1 VTFPWLI
8 RFALVLPLLVPAAA
22 ASPQAEDEERVPAL
36 LTVTAVRGVPDLER
50 LMIER
55 ETLRRFG
62 ARNCGLRQPRPQET
76 PVWRIELAL
85 LFWREADSP
94 GGEPVF
100 DPKTGGYLP
109 GRRRDIETVY
119 SLRVYRNDTPPP
131 ADEKPKQHSLRIYAE
146 SKPNASYE
154 PREAASRM
162 LREKVAEEVRRA
174 TCRAVRD

>member
-1 VTFPWLI
+1 MTFSRLV
-8 RFALVLPLLVPAAA
+8 RFALVLLLLAPAAA
-22 ASPQAEDEERVPAL
+22 ASARAEAEERIPAL

-76 PVWRIELAL
+76 PVWKIELAL
-85 LFWREADSP
+85 LFWREGDSP

-100 DPKTGGYLP
+100 DPKTGSYLP

-119 SLRVYRNDTPPP
+119 SLRIYRTDSPPP
-131 ADEKPKQHSLRIYAE
+131 VDERPKQHSLRVYAE

-154 PREAASRM
+154 PREQASRQ
-162 LREKVAEEVRRA
+162 LREKLAEEVRRA